1 MLRNYTKNGFIM
13 NNMEKEIKIS
23 AKINIEIKEMDLDM
37 YYDLIRYLNEL
48 SINEGCMN
56 YKTTNTNTFYKQL

>member
-13 NNMEKEIKIS
+13 NSMEKEIKIS

-48 SINEGCMN
+48 SINEGCMH
-56 YKTTNTNTFYKQL
+56 YKTTNTNTFYK

>member
-23 AKINIEIKEMDLDM
+23 AKINIEIKEMNLDM

-48 SINEGCMN
+48 SINEGCMY
-56 YKTTNTNTFYKQL
+56 YKTTNTNTFYK

>member
-1 MLRNYTKNGFIM
+1 MLRNYTKNGYIM

-48 SINEGCMN
+48 SINEGCMY